1 MSENDDETRIID
13 AASDRFMDAGFYK
26 VTMDEIASD
35 LRMSKKTVYKFF
47 PSKETL
53 LKAIV
58 HAFMRKVE
66 GEVQGIVSSDKPI
79 EEKLT
84 TLLTFVGKQLRK
96 FSRPFMTDVHGLHR
110 RCGKKLKYF
119 AANEC
124 VEPAAEMFR
133 QAKKEGV
140 FREDLDPDLFYLVL
154 TTTIQGIMNP
164 QVLSQQPFSA
174 EEAFKGIFR
183 ILYEGAFTQE
193 ARQRF
198 QLNNWCKATSHEN
211 KNQSPYYTAIPLP
224 LYPLLIWGGET
235 VPMYAMFQHVA

>member
-96 FSRPFMTDVHGLHR
+96 FSRPFMTDVQRFAPALWKEIEIFR
-110 RCGKKLKYF
+110 RERVLSQLQQ
-119 AANEC
+119 
-124 VEPAAEMFR
+124 MFR
-133 QAKKEGV
+133 QAKNEGV

-193 ARQRF
+193 ARKRF
-198 QLNNWCKATSHEN
+198 QLNNLSLSTHE
-211 KNQSPYYTAIPLP
+211 STRY
-224 LYPLLIWGGET
+224 
-235 VPMYAMFQHVA
+235 V

>member
-58 HAFMRKVE
+58 HTFMRKME

-84 TLLTFVGKQLRK
+84 TLLTFIGKQLRK
-96 FSRPFMTDVHGLHR
+96 FSRPFMTDVQRFAPILWKEVEIFR
-110 RCGKKLKYF
+110 RERVLSRLQQ
-119 AANEC
+119 
-124 VEPAAEMFR
+124 MFR

-140 FREDLDPDLFYLVL
+140 FREDLDPDLFFLVL

-193 ARQRF
+193 ARKRF
-198 QLNNWCKATSHEN
+198 QLNNLSLSSNE
-211 KNQSPYYTAIPLP
+211 SSR
-224 LYPLLIWGGET
+224 
-235 VPMYAMFQHVA
+235 

>member
-1 MSENDDETRIID
+1 MFENDDETRIID
-13 AASDRFMDAGFYK
+13 AASDRFMNAGFYK

-58 HAFMRKVE
+58 HTLMRRIK
-66 GEVQGIVSSDKPI
+66 GEVQGIISSDKPI

-84 TLLTFVGKQLRK
+84 TLLAFVGKHMRRL
-96 FSRPFMTDVHGLHR
+96 SRPFMTDVQRFAPALWKEIEIFR
-110 RCGKKLKYF
+110 REQVLSQLQQ
-119 AANEC
+119 
-124 VEPAAEMFR
+124 MFR

-154 TTTIQGIMNP
+154 ATTIEGIMNP
-164 QVLSQQPFSA
+164 QVLSKQPFSA

-193 ARQRF
+193 AWKRF
-198 QLNNWCKATSHEN
+198 QLNNLSL
-211 KNQSPYYTAIPLP
+211 SPNELSR
-224 LYPLLIWGGET
+224 
-235 VPMYAMFQHVA
+235 

>member
-13 AASDRFMDAGFYK
+13 KASDKFMDAGFNK

-35 LRMSKKTVYKFF
+35 LGMSKKTVYKFF
-47 PSKETL
+47 PSKEFL

-58 HAFMRKVE
+58 HALMKRVE
-66 GEVQGIVSSDKPI
+66 QEVRRIVASEKPI

-84 TLLTFVGKQLRK
+84 ALLMFVGNTMRK
-96 FSRPFMTDVHGLHR
+96 LSRPFMADTQRFAPALWKEIELFR
-110 RCGKKLKYF
+110 RERVLSQLQQ
-119 AANEC
+119 
-124 VEPAAEMFR
+124 MFR

-154 TTTIQGIMNP
+154 STTIQGIMNP

-193 ARQRF
+193 ARKRF
-198 QLNNWCKATSHEN
+198 QLNNLSLTLNES
-211 KNQSPYYTAIPLP
+211 SR
-224 LYPLLIWGGET
+224 
-235 VPMYAMFQHVA
+235 

>member
-1 MSENDDETRIID
+1 MAENDDETRIID

-66 GEVQGIVSSDKPI
+66 GEVQGIISSDKPI

-84 TLLTFVGKQLRK
+84 TLLTFIGKQLRR
-96 FSRPFMTDVHGLHR
+96 FSRPFMTDVQRFAPALWKEVEIFR
-110 RCGKKLKYF
+110 RERVLSQLQQ
-119 AANEC
+119 
-124 VEPAAEMFR
+124 MFR

-140 FREDLDPDLFYLVL
+140 FREDLDPDLFFLIL

-193 ARQRF
+193 ARKRF
-198 QLNNWCKATSHEN
+198 QLNNLNLSTNES
-211 KNQSPYYTAIPLP
+211 SR
-224 LYPLLIWGGET
+224 
-235 VPMYAMFQHVA
+235 

>member
-1 MSENDDETRIID
+1 MVENNDETRIID
-13 AASDRFMDAGFYK
+13 AATNRFMNAGFYK

-58 HAFMRKVE
+58 HAFMRKIE
-66 GEVQGIVSSDKPI
+66 REVQGTISSDKPI

-84 TLLTFVGKQLRK
+84 TLLAFIGKQLRK
-96 FSRPFMTDVHGLHR
+96 FSRPFMTDVQRFAPALWKEIEIFR
-110 RCGKKLKYF
+110 RERVLSQLQQ
-119 AANEC
+119 
-124 VEPAAEMFR
+124 MFR
-133 QAKKEGV
+133 QAKKERV
-140 FREDLDPDLFYLVL
+140 FREDLDPDLFFLVL

-183 ILYEGAFTQE
+183 ILYEGALTDE
-193 ARQRF
+193 ARKRF
-198 QLNNWCKATSHEN
+198 QL
-211 KNQSPYYTAIPLP
+211 KNISLSSNESPRN
-224 LYPLLIWGGET
+224 
-235 VPMYAMFQHVA
+235 V

>member
-1 MSENDDETRIID
+1 MSENNDEARIIE
-13 AASDRFMDAGFYK
+13 AATDRFMIAGIYK

-58 HAFMRKVE
+58 HTMTRMVE
-66 GEVQGIVSSDKPI
+66 AKVQGIVSSDKPI

-84 TLLTFVGKQLRK
+84 TLLEFVGKQMRR
-96 FSRPFMTDVHGLHR
+96 FSRPFMTDVQRFAPALWKEIETFR
-110 RCGKKLKYF
+110 RERVLSQLQQ
-119 AANEC
+119 
-124 VEPAAEMFR
+124 MFR

-140 FREDLDPDLFYLVL
+140 FREDLDPDLFFLVL
-154 TTTIQGIMNP
+154 GTIIQGIMNP

-183 ILYEGAFTQE
+183 ILYEGAFTDE
-193 ARQRF
+193 ARKRF
-198 QLNNWCKATSHEN
+198 QLSNLSHSTNE
-211 KNQSPYYTAIPLP
+211 SSR
-224 LYPLLIWGGET
+224 
-235 VPMYAMFQHVA
+235 